1 MAFVDGRDTQHKLI
15 LLARAREDL
24 QEVIWELDPGK
35 MVECPDG
42 KERYEDRSAF
52 KSREML
58 QAAVRRIKRV
68 YAHIAAHEAEKAGNS
83 GDTEK

>member
-1 MAFVDGRDTQHKLI
+1 MKPGKTDHQLM
-15 LLARAREDL
+15 LLSRARDDL
-24 QEVIWELDPGK
+24 QEVIWELAPGK

-42 KERYEDRSAF
+42 KERYENCSAY

-68 YAHIAAHEAEKAGNS
+68 YAHMAAQEAEKAETDGT
-83 GDTEK
+83 DQK

>member
-1 MAFVDGRDTQHKLI
+1 MAHTDVTHQLI
-15 LLARAREDL
+15 LLSRARDDL
-24 QEVIWELDPGK
+24 QEVIWELDPGR

-42 KERYEDRSAF
+42 KDRYENRSAY

-68 YAHIAAHEAEKAGNS
+68 YAHIAAHEAERAGRD
-83 GDTEK
+83 GADQD